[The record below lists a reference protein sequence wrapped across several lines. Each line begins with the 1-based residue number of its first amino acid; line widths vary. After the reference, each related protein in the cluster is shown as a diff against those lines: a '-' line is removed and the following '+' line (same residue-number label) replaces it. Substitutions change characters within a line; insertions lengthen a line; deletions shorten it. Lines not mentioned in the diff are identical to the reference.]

1 MYMASIVFEKACRE
15 LGVVCGLHVYIDNTG
30 FLLYVVLKV
39 TLLPNIAKVFPD
51 DVAADILSNIL
62 FIRKGKCN
70 KNSSAFIS
78 NHQGQNRYV
87 SFGADKHP

>member
-1 MYMASIVFEKACRE
+1 MASIIIEKACRE
-15 LGVVCGLHVYIDNTG
+15 SGVVRRLHVYIDNTG
-30 FLLYVVLKV
+30 FLLDVVLKV

-70 KNSSAFIS
+70 INSSAFIS

-87 SFGADKHP
+87 LFGADKHP